1 MTPNLDVFPGAFPH
15 RPPPDLDIPALLVDH
30 DWQAFRA
37 VERMTNHW
45 ARPGWHEGVRAYYWM
60 LTFPNADELMSSARH
75 CQEVLAHLGMDCVP
89 EDGLHVTLTRIG
101 STDLVSGDEVQFLAD
116 LAEQMALPAFEVA
129 AHPMA
134 GSRGAV
140 RFTLAPWSPLIRLHA
155 ALSEAGRRASVPG
168 GKPTAAFRPHLGVQ
182 YSNRECPAA
191 PVIESVARL
200 RALEP
205 VPLDI
210 DSVELVELWRTSA
223 PSPAYRWRVVRS
235 VPLRRRSVPPSPPD
249 ASRADLGPHGS

>member
-1 MTPNLDVFPGAFPH
+1 MTPELDVFPDAFPH
-15 RPPPDLDIPALLVDH
+15 SPPPDLDSTDLVVDH
-30 DWQAFRA
+30 DWRAFTA
-37 VERMTNHW
+37 VERMTDHW

-60 LTFPNADELMSSARH
+60 LTFPDADALVSRARQ
-75 CQEVLAHLGMDCVP
+75 CQDALAHLEMDCVP

-101 STDLVSGDEVQFLAD
+101 STDLVSDNQLEAVAALA
-116 LAEQMALPAFEVA
+116 ARMPVTAFRAA

-140 RFTLAPWSPLIRLHA
+140 RFSLAPWTPLIRLHA
-155 ALSEAGRRASVPG
+155 ALSEAGRRAGVPG

-182 YSNRECPAA
+182 YSNRERPAA

-200 RALEP
+200 RTLDP

-210 DSVELVELWRTSA
+210 DSVELVELWRTNRPA
-223 PSPAYRWRVVRS
+223 PAYRWRVVRS
-235 VPLRRRSVPPSPPD
+235 VPLRPRSSTPSP
-249 ASRADLGPHGS
+249 ARRQH